1 MSTVALRWATPL
13 VTLVCMGLMLLII
26 MNRDI
31 SLLGLDVSSL
41 QSFKIMFI
49 SLILE
54 AFPFILLGV
63 LASSLLQVFVSDKM
77 IQRLT
82 PKNPIGGILFG
93 SLLGILFPLCECGMI
108 PVVRRL
114 IRKGMPA
121 YIGIVFIL
129 AGPILNPIVYTST
142 YTAFRSQPQI
152 AYSRMGLAFAVTVI
166 IGLLLYRFMRRSP
179 LKDAH
184 VHHEYHNH
192 DHDHH
197 GHHPGHSHGT
207 RSQHEH
213 AYISSHHHPAHS
225 DHHHHGTGQ
234 HSHDEHH
241 RNGSTRRSRFASIL
255 AHASDEFFEMGKYLL
270 FGALL
275 TAFIQVSLSRETLI
289 GIGDHPVL
297 SNLFMMG
304 FAFILSICSTS
315 DAFVAS
321 SFSGTFN
328 AGSLLAFLVFGAMID
343 LKNTLMLFSVFRAR
357 IVLWIIVLTFVLVLA
372 GSYLFQYFFF

>member
-129 AGPILNPIVYTST
+129 AGPILNQSCIHPLIPPS
-142 YTAFRSQPQI
+142 
-152 AYSRMGLAFAVTVI
+152 GLSP
-166 IGLLLYRFMRRSP
+166 RSP
-179 LKDAH
+179 I
-184 VHHEYHNH
+184 
-192 DHDHH
+192 
-197 GHHPGHSHGT
+197 PGWDWPL
-207 RSQHEH
+207 Q
-213 AYISSHHHPAHS
+213 
-225 DHHHHGTGQ
+225 
-234 HSHDEHH
+234 
-241 RNGSTRRSRFASIL
+241 
-255 AHASDEFFEMGKYLL
+255 
-270 FGALL
+270 
-275 TAFIQVSLSRETLI
+275 
-289 GIGDHPVL
+289 
-297 SNLFMMG
+297 
-304 FAFILSICSTS
+304 
-315 DAFVAS
+315 
-321 SFSGTFN
+321 
-328 AGSLLAFLVFGAMID
+328 
-343 LKNTLMLFSVFRAR
+343 
-357 IVLWIIVLTFVLVLA
+357 
-372 GSYLFQYFFF
+372 